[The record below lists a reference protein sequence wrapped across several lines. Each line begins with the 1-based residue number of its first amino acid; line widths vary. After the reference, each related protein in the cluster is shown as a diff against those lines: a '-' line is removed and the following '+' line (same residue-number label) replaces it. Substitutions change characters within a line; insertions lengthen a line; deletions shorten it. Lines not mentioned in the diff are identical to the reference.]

1 VNRHAVTPYGRTGG
15 SSRVRVHSWVERLD
29 DRPVVHDYLGSN
41 SASPSVL
48 VHRPAAVAAAE
59 RDLRRLIRHRPDWL
73 LLHREASPLSRGGL
87 ERSLVKSASFSVYD
101 FDDALH
107 LDTGAGAWW
116 RSVASK
122 ARKAQLAAANVDR
135 VVAGNEILADWADTV
150 ARDVRIVP
158 SCVDTASYS
167 KKTDYRTGD
176 PPVLAWIGSRDNEQL
191 LVGIADAL
199 REVHRLTG
207 ARILLIG
214 QQSGSLEG
222 LEQLVDRV
230 QWSEETQHHLLARA
244 DVGLMP
250 LDDDPYSRGKC
261 GYKLLQYAAA
271 GLPAVGSPVGT
282 NAGILKALGLPGAT
296 SDAEW
301 RDHLLE
307 LLTLSTEQRRA
318 LGLHTLRAVEAHYS
332 YEAWDS
338 RWRAA
343 MGLPPRSNDGWSS
356 RGA

>member
-1 VNRHAVTPYGRTGG
+1 
-15 SSRVRVHSWVERLD
+15 
-29 DRPVVHDYLGSN
+29 
-41 SASPSVL
+41 
-48 VHRPAAVAAAE
+48 
-59 RDLRRLIRHRPDWL
+59 
-73 LLHREASPLSRGGL
+73 
-87 ERSLVKSASFSVYD
+87 
-101 FDDALH
+101 
-107 LDTGAGAWW
+107 
-116 RSVASK
+116 
-122 ARKAQLAAANVDR
+122 
-135 VVAGNEILADWADTV
+135 
-150 ARDVRIVP
+150 
-158 SCVDTASYS
+158 
-167 KKTDYRTGD
+167 
-176 PPVLAWIGSRDNEQL
+176 VLAWIGSRDNEQL

-338 RWRAA
+338 GWRAA
-343 MGLPPRSNDGWSS
+343 VGLPPRSNDGWSS
-356 RGA
+356 RGT